1 MTHTITVLPHN
12 IQFSAE
18 HGANLLTALTQNGV
32 FIPAPCGGRRNC
44 GKCAVKCRKA
54 NTEAYQTV
62 LSCHTSVTEDLTVLL
77 EVDSK
82 KGLWNVSSLSTHSS
96 TTAGVVLD
104 IGTTTLAACLVD
116 KETGEILARASALN
130 PQGAFGADVLSRI
143 SAFGDGKGEQMR
155 TVLINATNHLIAQ
168 FRETGAKINE
178 LIVVGNTTMLH
189 LFLGVDPTGIGSYP
203 FTPAFTDAKSLI
215 GSDLTLGVSHVYLL
229 PSISA
234 YLGGDVSAGILACEM
249 QKTNQTQLLID
260 LGTNGE
266 IVLSHKGNL
275 FAASTAAGPALEG
288 ANLSCGMGGV
298 AGAIDRVWCEDRQ
311 LRFTTVQ
318 SAPARGI
325 CGSGLI
331 DLIALLLDE
340 GILDETGAFAEECDS
355 PLFHHLEDDC
365 FYLTP
370 EVYLS
375 QDDVRQFQLA
385 KAAIAAGIEAL
396 TAHCGVKM
404 SEITRVF
411 LAGGLGY
418 YMSPA
423 SATRTGLLSPALLPR
438 TQIVGNTALAGAQ
451 LCFLKKEN
459 KATLDDISK
468 RTETVEL
475 SFSAIFSQAY
485 IENMGFEIESQS
497 QTSQQ
502 KDEF

>member
-1 MTHTITVLPHN
+1 MKHTVTVLPYN
-12 IQFSAE
+12 FIFAVQ
-18 HGANLLTALTQNGV
+18 HGKNLLEALAENGF
-32 FIPAPCGGRRNC
+32 FIPAACGGYRHC
-44 GKCAVKCRKA
+44 GKCAVKCRA
-54 NTEAYQTV
+54 ADACDYQTV
-62 LSCHTSVTEDLTVLL
+62 LSCHTSVNANLTVLL
-77 EVDSK
+77 DVQSEQ
-82 KGLWNVSSLSTHSS
+82 GLWQVSSLSENT
-96 TTAGVVLD
+96 GKDVGMLLD

-116 KETGEILARASALN
+116 KQSGKILAKASALN
-130 PQGAFGADVLSRI
+130 PQGSFGADVISRI
-143 SAFGDGKGEQMR
+143 SAFGEGCGEDMR
-155 TVLINATNHLIAQ
+155 AAVVNATNRIIAD
-168 FRETGAKINE
+168 FERTGVQIGD
-178 LIVVGNTTMLH
+178 LMVVGNPTMLH
-189 LFLGVDPTGIGSYP
+189 LFIGVDPSGIGAYP
-203 FTPAFTDAKSLI
+203 FTPAFTDTRDFTGAEI
-215 GSDLTLGVSHVYLL
+215 GVNAARVRLL

-234 YLGGDVSAGILACEM
+234 YLGSDVVAGVLACEM
-249 QKTNQTQLLID
+249 DKTDATQLFVD

-266 IVLSHKGNL
+266 IVLSNNGKL

-298 AGAIDRVWCEDRQ
+298 AGAIDRVWREDGQ

-365 FYLTP
+365 FYVTP

-385 KAAIAAGIEAL
+385 KAAIAAGIEAIV
-396 TAHCGVKM
+396 AHCGVKM

-423 SATRTGLLSPALLPR
+423 SATRTGLLSPTLLPR
-438 TQIVGNTALAGAQ
+438 TQIVGNTALAGAR
-451 LCFLKKEN
+451 LCLMDEAN
-459 KATLDDISK
+459 QAALDAIAR

-475 SFSAIFSQAY
+475 SFSPIFSEAY
-485 IENMGFEIESQS
+485 IENMGFE
-497 QTSQQ
+497 T
-502 KDEF
+502 

>member
-1 MTHTITVLPHN
+1 MKHTVTVLPHN
-12 IQFSAE
+12 FIFSIP
-18 HGANLLTALTQNGV
+18 HGENLLAALTQNGV
-32 FIPAPCGGRRNC
+32 FVAAPCGGRGKC

-54 NTEAYQTV
+54 DESDYQTV
-62 LSCHTSVTEDLTVLL
+62 LSCNTSVTADLTVLL
-77 EVDSK
+77 DADSREE
-82 KGLWNVSSLSTHSS
+82 LWNVSSLSSPS
-96 TTAGVVLD
+96 TTPGMILD

-116 KETGEILARASALN
+116 KTTGSVLARASALN

-155 TVLINATNHLIAQ
+155 TVLTDTTNRLIAQ
-168 FRETGAKINE
+168 FCGTGAQIDD

-189 LFLGVDPTGIGSYP
+189 LFLGIDPTGIGSYP
-203 FTPAFTDAKSLI
+203 FTPAFTDAKTLM
-215 GSDLTLGVSHVYLL
+215 GSALNLNVSRVYLL

-249 QKTNQTQLLID
+249 HKTDQTQLLMD

-266 IVLSHKGNL
+266 IVLSHNGKL

-298 AGAIDRVWCEDRQ
+298 AGAIDRVWRDGEQ

-340 GILDETGAFAEECDS
+340 RILDETGAFDEECDS
-355 PLFHHLEDDC
+355 PLLHHLEDDC

-370 EVYLS
+370 DVYLS

-385 KAAIAAGIEAL
+385 KAAIAAGVEAL
-396 TAHCGVKM
+396 CAHCGVRTE
-404 SEITRVF
+404 EITRVF

-423 SATRTGLLSPALLPR
+423 SASRTGLLSPTLLSR

-451 LCFLKKEN
+451 LCLLKEEN
-459 KATLDDISK
+459 KTALDIISK

-485 IENMGFEIESQS
+485 IENMGFETESQS

-502 KDEF
+502 QDEF